1 MLSWHEDTEEIP
13 PFQFEEYT
21 ILVRKRELSEFKSV
35 QYEVSCFSCDLR
47 MGVACEDDAAFP
59 HELAL
64 PYVARKVLS
73 SFRKKDCAHIGR
85 FDRKEIENLLKHH
98 ATGVPLRIPVRP
110 GWKEYFNDEK
120 REVLY
125 KVLEWLRS
133 GLITHSD
140 AQDILRLEGIWV
152 PEFGG
157 GNGSKGMVCR
167 QCRADKLQH
176 YFTSKRDGTI
186 LCDECFSRREKL
198 QLAREVEG

>member
-98 ATGVPLRIPVRP
+98 
-110 GWKEYFNDEK
+110 
-120 REVLY
+120 
-125 KVLEWLRS
+125 
-133 GLITHSD
+133 
-140 AQDILRLEGIWV
+140 LEGIWV